1 MPEIAWASIGAAIS
15 ALISAIFNGIVAT
28 LKTSYEASH
37 KWFAIGCI
45 IFLALLWLG
54 FARLPT
60 LSATDEGVSKQ
71 ITSLSAKMDAMASEI
86 DGLKISLDTLKDLDP
101 PKPAPDPKR
110 KRKG

>member
-1 MPEIAWASIGAAIS
+1 MPEIAWSSIGAAIS

-28 LKTSYEASH
+28 LKTSYETSH

-60 LSATDEGVSKQ
+60 FSATDAGVAKQ
-71 ITSLSAKMDAMASEI
+71 ITSLSAKMDAMAAEI
-86 DGLKISLDTLKDLDP
+86 DGLRISLDTLKDLESS
-101 PKPAPDPKR
+101 KPTPDPKK
-110 KRKG
+110 KRRG